1 MNSITA
7 VILTFNES
15 IHLQRCI
22 ESIFPLTKNIVV
34 VDSFSTDD
42 TVDIAR
48 RTGATILQRAWQ
60 NNHSVQF
67 NWALSQLPASTEWVF
82 RIDADEILTTA
93 LIDEIK
99 QTLLTINS
107 SIVGLQCIR
116 KMVFQG
122 SLLKYGGMGGTRTL
136 RLFRFGHGRS
146 ESRWMDEHIKLDGQ
160 SLNLS
165 GAIIDNN
172 LQSLE
177 WWRAKHENYAKREAV
192 DLLNLK
198 YHFSAS
204 DSVASQAV
212 VSQLSLK
219 RKIKEKIYAR
229 LPKGLRSMAYFMYR
243 YILLGGFLDDANGRS
258 FHRLQGYWYRNL
270 ADRNVAQVE
279 RYKQEHGVDI
289 KTAIMHVLGISV

>member
-15 IHLQRCI
+15 LHLQRCI

-48 RTGATILQRAWQ
+48 RCGATILQRAWQ

-198 YHFSAS
+198 YHFSVS

-289 KTAIMHVLGISV
+289 KTAITHVLGISV

>member
-48 RTGATILQRAWQ
+48 RCGATILQRAWQ

-198 YHFSAS
+198 YHFSVS

>member
-67 NWALSQLPASTEWVF
+67 NWALSQLPAKTEWVF

-146 ESRWMDEHIKLDGQ
+146 ESRWMDEHIKLNGQ

-289 KTAIMHVLGISV
+289 KTAITHVLGISV

>member
-146 ESRWMDEHIKLDGQ
+146 ESRWMDEHIKLNGQ

>member
-1 MNSITA
+1 M
-7 VILTFNES
+7 
-15 IHLQRCI
+15 
-22 ESIFPLTKNIVV
+22 

-99 QTLLTINS
+99 QTLRTINS

-289 KTAIMHVLGISV
+289 KTAITHVLGISV

>member
-15 IHLQRCI
+15 LHLQRCI

-67 NWALSQLPASTEWVF
+67 NWALSQLPAKTEWVF

-116 KMVFQG
+116 KIVFQG

-229 LPKGLRSMAYFMYR
+229 LPKGLRSIAYFMYR

-289 KTAIMHVLGISV
+289 KTAITHVLGISV

>member
-15 IHLQRCI
+15 LHLQRCI

-229 LPKGLRSMAYFMYR
+229 LPKGLRSIAYFMYR

>member
-15 IHLQRCI
+15 LHLQRCI

-67 NWALSQLPASTEWVF
+67 NWALSQLPAKTEWVF

-289 KTAIMHVLGISV
+289 KTAITHVLGISV

>member
-7 VILTFNES
+7 VILTFNERL
-15 IHLQRCI
+15 HLQRCI

-48 RTGATILQRAWQ
+48 RCGATILQRAWQ

-198 YHFSAS
+198 YHFSVS

>member
-289 KTAIMHVLGISV
+289 KTAITHVLGISV

>member
-15 IHLQRCI
+15 LHLQRCI

-48 RTGATILQRAWQ
+48 RCGATILQRAWQ

-289 KTAIMHVLGISV
+289 KTAITHVLGISV

>member
-99 QTLLTINS
+99 QTLLTIKS

-146 ESRWMDEHIKLDGQ
+146 ESRWMDEHIKLNGQ

-279 RYKQEHGVDI
+279 RYKQERGVDI
-289 KTAIMHVLGISV
+289 KTAITHVLGISV

>member
-15 IHLQRCI
+15 LHLQRCI

-99 QTLLTINS
+99 QTLRTINS

-289 KTAIMHVLGISV
+289 KTAITHVLGISV

>member
-15 IHLQRCI
+15 LHLQRCI

-48 RTGATILQRAWQ
+48 RCGATILQRAWQ

-82 RIDADEILTTA
+82 RIDADEILTTV

-99 QTLLTINS
+99 QTLLTINL

-177 WWRAKHENYAKREAV
+177 WWRAKLCK
-192 DLLNLK
+192 
-198 YHFSAS
+198 
-204 DSVASQAV
+204 
-212 VSQLSLK
+212 
-219 RKIKEKIYAR
+219 AR
-229 LPKGLRSMAYFMYR
+229 GSRF
-243 YILLGGFLDDANGRS
+243 
-258 FHRLQGYWYRNL
+258 
-270 ADRNVAQVE
+270 
-279 RYKQEHGVDI
+279 
-289 KTAIMHVLGISV
+289 T

>member
-15 IHLQRCI
+15 LHLQRCI

-48 RTGATILQRAWQ
+48 RCGATILQRAWQ

-116 KMVFQG
+116 KIVFQG

-177 WWRAKHENYAKREAV
+177 WWLAKHENYAKREAV

-229 LPKGLRSMAYFMYR
+229 LPKGLRSIAYFMYR

-279 RYKQEHGVDI
+279 RYKQERGVDI
-289 KTAIMHVLGISV
+289 KTAITHVLGISV

>member
-15 IHLQRCI
+15 LHLQRCI

-67 NWALSQLPASTEWVF
+67 NWALSQLPAKTEWVF

-243 YILLGGFLDDANGRS
+243 YILRGGFLDDANGRS

-289 KTAIMHVLGISV
+289 KTAITHVLGISV

>member
-15 IHLQRCI
+15 LHLQRCI

-48 RTGATILQRAWQ
+48 RCGATILQRAWQ

-67 NWALSQLPASTEWVF
+67 NWALSQLPTSTEWVF

-289 KTAIMHVLGISV
+289 KTAITHVLGISV

>member
-48 RTGATILQRAWQ
+48 RCGATILQRAWQ

-67 NWALSQLPASTEWVF
+67 NWALSQLPAKTEWVF

-229 LPKGLRSMAYFMYR
+229 LPKGLRSIAYFMYR

-289 KTAIMHVLGISV
+289 KTAITHVLGISV

>member
-15 IHLQRCI
+15 LHLQRCI

-48 RTGATILQRAWQ
+48 RCGATILQRAWQ

-82 RIDADEILTTA
+82 RIDADEILTTV

-99 QTLLTINS
+99 QTLLNINS

>member
-146 ESRWMDEHIKLDGQ
+146 ESRWMDEHIKLNGQ

-270 ADRNVAQVE
+270 ADHNVAQVE

>member
-146 ESRWMDEHIKLDGQ
+146 ESRWMDEHIKLNGQ

-243 YILLGGFLDDANGRS
+243 YILLGGCLDDANGRS

-279 RYKQEHGVDI
+279 RYKQERGVDI
-289 KTAIMHVLGISV
+289 KTAITHVLGISV

>member
-15 IHLQRCI
+15 LHLQRCI

-116 KMVFQG
+116 KIVFQG

-229 LPKGLRSMAYFMYR
+229 LPKGLRSIAYFMYR

-289 KTAIMHVLGISV
+289 KTAITHVLGISV

>member
-15 IHLQRCI
+15 LHLQRCI

-48 RTGATILQRAWQ
+48 RCGATILQRAWQ

-177 WWRAKHENYAKREAV
+177 WWLAKHENYAKREAV

-229 LPKGLRSMAYFMYR
+229 LPKGLRSIAYFMYR

>member
-15 IHLQRCI
+15 LHLQRCI

-48 RTGATILQRAWQ
+48 RCGATILQRAWQ

-122 SLLKYGGMGGTRTL
+122 SLLKHGGMGGTRTL

-198 YHFSAS
+198 YHFSVS

-289 KTAIMHVLGISV
+289 KTAITHVLGISV

>member
-48 RTGATILQRAWQ
+48 RTGATILQRDWQ

-146 ESRWMDEHIKLDGQ
+146 ESRWMDEHIKLNGQ

-177 WWRAKHENYAKREAV
+177 WWLAKHENYAKREAV

-198 YHFSAS
+198 YHFSVS

-279 RYKQEHGVDI
+279 RYKQERGVDI
-289 KTAIMHVLGISV
+289 KTAITHVLGISV

>member
-48 RTGATILQRAWQ
+48 RCGATILQRAWQ

-99 QTLLTINS
+99 QTLRTINS

-122 SLLKYGGMGGTRTL
+122 SLLKHGGMGGMLTL

-177 WWRAKHENYAKREAV
+177 WWLAKHENYAKREAV

-198 YHFSAS
+198 YHFSVS

-229 LPKGLRSMAYFMYR
+229 LPKGLRSIAYFMYR

-279 RYKQEHGVDI
+279 RYKQERGVDI
-289 KTAIMHVLGISV
+289 KTAITHVLGISV

>member
-15 IHLQRCI
+15 LHLQRCI

-48 RTGATILQRAWQ
+48 RCGATILQRAWQ

-122 SLLKYGGMGGTRTL
+122 SLLKHGGMGGMLTL

-177 WWRAKHENYAKREAV
+177 WWLAKHENYAKREAV

-198 YHFSAS
+198 YHFSVS